1 MRLVTPS
8 HSMVGYGHFETG
20 IAFALWM
27 KSRRIPVTF
36 RDVMSEFGCSRATAH
51 HWLNKYETAAGWN
64 RNRLSN
70 GGVRRRE
77 TA

>member
-1 MRLVTPS
+1 MRLAAPS
-8 HSMVGYGHFETG
+8 HSMAGYGHFETG

-27 KSRRIPVTF
+27 RSRRTPVTF
-36 RDVMSEFGCSRATAH
+36 RDVMSEFNCCASTAH
-51 HWLNKYETAAGWN
+51 RWLTKYETAAGWN
-64 RNRLSN
+64 RIRKSN